1 VWERLLCRCII
12 ETETCFGK
20 RNGSEARAGPDG
32 PRFHRDI
39 IESKTCERRDGTD
52 LKVLIASIST
62 CIIDLSWSKIKDHL
76 WGITNHNAITKHP
89 TVPIPNYS

>member
-1 VWERLLCRCII
+1 LLCRYFI

-39 IESKTCERRDGTD
+39 IESKTCERRDSTD

-62 CIIDLSWSKIKDHL
+62 RIIGLALFGNKNHL
-76 WGITNHNAITKHP
+76 RGITNHNAITKHP
-89 TVPIPNYS
+89 TVPIPN